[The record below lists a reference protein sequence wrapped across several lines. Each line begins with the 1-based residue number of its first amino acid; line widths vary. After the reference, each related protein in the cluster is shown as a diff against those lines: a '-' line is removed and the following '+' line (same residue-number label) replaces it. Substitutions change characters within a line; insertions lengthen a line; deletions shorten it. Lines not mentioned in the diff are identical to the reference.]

1 MSEDPTYP
9 DRTASQRTAK
19 SRKRTLKVNEVLDE
33 EILEFAEENELLY
46 RGEPNWSEAA
56 RELFRKALEQE

>member
-1 MSEDPTYP
+1 MSEDPIYP